1 MSEQLHHPTTT
12 EQNCACCR
20 ICNMDADSHAG
31 HAEQMSHQEHVGHEE
46 HGDHAA
52 HADHE
57 KHEGHAGHE
66 GHGAHDHSGHE
77 IMFRNRFWIS
87 LVLSIPVIIYSEA
100 IQSWFGY
107 TAPVFPGS
115 QFVAPLISTV
125 IFIYGGFPFLQMA
138 TWELRGR
145 KPGMMT
151 LIALA
156 ISVAYFYSMA
166 TVFWELGED
175 FFWELVTLI
184 DIMLLGHWLE
194 MRSVR
199 QASGALDALAKLMPD
214 SAEVVMSDGST
225 MAHPVSDLKRDD
237 LVLIRPGASAP
248 ADGIVVEGASAVNES
263 MLTGESKPVHKRI
276 DDSIIA
282 GTVNSGNGSLRV
294 RLTAVGDDTALSGIM
309 KLVDE
314 AQRSK
319 SPTQLL
325 ADRAASCLFYAAL
338 LAALVT
344 AVVWSLYFGG
354 VTSQVVARVVT
365 VLVIACPHALG
376 LAIPLVVSNTTSL
389 AAKNG
394 ILIRD
399 RQAIETAK
407 DLNVITF
414 DKTGTLTKGEIGVV
428 AMAVAD
434 GENENEALAIAA
446 SVEGDSEHLI
456 AQSIREAAK
465 AKDLSLPSIGKFQ
478 ILKGRGVQAD
488 LQGEPVYV
496 GGPRLL
502 EFLEVEPPANLVE
515 FAGQSG
521 EKGQTVIYLVRGQ
534 AVVAAFALADVIRDE
549 SKTAVRALHDLNVEV
564 AMLTGDSRDVAKAVA
579 EELQIDQ
586 YFAEVLPADKDQ
598 KVIELQKQGKR
609 VGMVGDGVNDAPAL
623 TRADV
628 GIAIGSGTDV
638 AVQSAGLILVKS
650 NPLDVVKILR
660 LSLASYSKQKQNI
673 WWGAGYNIVMIPL
686 AAGILAPL
694 GFIMP
699 PAIGAILMSLSTI
712 IVAINAQTLRRV
724 DLDNFSR

>member
-1 MSEQLHHPTTT
+1 MSEHNHHSAT
-12 EQNCACCR
+12 
-20 ICNMDADSHAG
+20 
-31 HAEQMSHQEHVGHEE
+31 AEQE
-46 HGDHAA
+46 HAA
-52 HADHE
+52 HHDHTNHTD
-57 KHEGHAGHE
+57 HEGHNGHE
-66 GHGAHDHSGHE
+66 GHDHTGHE
-77 IMFRNRFWIS
+77 IMFRNRFWVS
-87 LVLSIPVIIYSEA
+87 LILSIPVIIYSEA

-107 TAPVFPGS
+107 TAPVFPSS
-115 QFVAPLISTV
+115 QLIAPLLSTI
-125 IFIYGGFPFLQMA
+125 IFVYGGFPFLQMA
-138 TWELRGR
+138 TWELRDR
-145 KPGMMT
+145 QPGMMT
-151 LIALA
+151 LISLA

-184 DIMLLGHWLE
+184 DIMLLGHWME

-199 QASGALDALAKLMPD
+199 QASGALDALAQLIPD
-214 SAEVVMSDGST
+214 TAEVVTPDGST
-225 MAHPVSDLKRDD
+225 MEHPVSHLSSGDVV
-237 LVLIRPGASAP
+237 LVRPGASAP
-248 ADGIVVEGASAVNES
+248 ADGVVVEGESEVNEA
-263 MLTGESKPVHKRI
+263 MLTGESKPVHKSA
-276 DDSIIA
+276 DAQIIA
-282 GTVNSGNGSLRV
+282 GTVNTGNGSLRV
-294 RLTAVGDDTALSGIM
+294 RLTAVGEDTALSGIM

-325 ADRAASCLFYAAL
+325 ADRAASFLFYAAL
-338 LAALVT
+338 LAALIT
-344 AVVWSLYFGG
+344 AVAWSLYFGG

-428 AMAVAD
+428 DMFVSAGQDAD
-434 GENENEALAIAA
+434 SALAMTAA
-446 SVEGDSEHLI
+446 IEGDSEHPI
-456 AQSIREAAK
+456 ARAIREAATEK
-465 AKDLSLPSIGKFQ
+465 SLTLPTIDDFQ
-478 ILKGRGVQAD
+478 ILKGRGVQANF
-488 LQGEPVYV
+488 QGNPVYV

-502 EFLEVEPPANLVE
+502 EHLAVSPPANLTQ
-515 FAGQSG
+515 FGQTSG
-521 EKGQTVIYLVRGQ
+521 EKGQSVVYLVCNQ
-534 AVVAAFALADVIRDE
+534 DVVAAFALADVIREE
-549 SKTAVRALHDLNVEV
+549 SKTAVQALHDLNVEV
-564 AMLTGDSRDVAKAVA
+564 AMLTGDSQDVAKAVA
-579 EELQIDQ
+579 DELHIDQ
-586 YFAEVLPADKDQ
+586 YFAEVLPADKDK
-598 KVIELQKQGKR
+598 KVIALQKQGKL

-623 TRADV
+623 TRANV

-650 NPLDVVKILR
+650 NPLDVVKILK
-660 LSLASYSKQKQNI
+660 LSLASYRKQKQNI

-699 PAIGAILMSLSTI
+699 PAVGAILMSLSTI
-712 IVAINAQTLRRV
+712 IVAINAQTLRSV
-724 DLDNFSR
+724 NLDAHIA